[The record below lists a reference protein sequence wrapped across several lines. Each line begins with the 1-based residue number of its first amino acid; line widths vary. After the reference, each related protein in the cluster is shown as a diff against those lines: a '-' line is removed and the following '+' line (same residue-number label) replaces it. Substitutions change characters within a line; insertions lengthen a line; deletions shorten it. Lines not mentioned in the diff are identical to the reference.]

1 MVSWVNSQHQRLFN
15 PPDPLEGL
23 MTANQM
29 HIHTL
34 INQLAANGY
43 TYSRQNTV
51 DSLWDTHNFHFT
63 RDSFLAK
70 WGREEAVSRS
80 HQLHAPYLPARFTAA
95 AAAEWRIVRETWGN
109 KFILKIRV
117 NVKKMLSHKK
127 QTENCLCLSI
137 ADSSFLCWISFW
149 LPNQHLN
156 KINGQ
161 SIDSIKRSGMQS
173 AFGVMQQ
180 AVSISVSERNLK
192 INLM

>member
-95 AAAEWRIVRETWGN
+95 AAAKWRIVRETWGN

-127 QTENCLCLSI
+127 QTENCVYVWASQTVHFYAEYLFGSLISI
-137 ADSSFLCWISFW
+137 L
-149 LPNQHLN
+149 
-156 KINGQ
+156 
-161 SIDSIKRSGMQS
+161 IKWMGRASTQ
-173 AFGVMQQ
+173 
-180 AVSISVSERNLK
+180 
-192 INLM
+192 